1 MSKRLETLRSQYDAI
16 VARQAAIKAELLDI
30 VERDGDPTEDEAVQT
45 RSLVTEH
52 EEIGPKA
59 DALRQEIE
67 SLEAVLNA
75 PERARVAGAPTVIVR
90 TSVDPFE
97 RGREFGAPGEVRD
110 LAFRAIEQVSDL
122 PDEARE
128 SAERLVRRVDQPD
141 GRLARHILLTGR
153 DAYRSAFQ
161 KVMANAEHLMTD
173 GERQAVMEARASS
186 LTDAAGGYAI
196 PFTLDPSIIHAATYT
211 GSINPFRQLAT
222 VTQVTGDNWNGV
234 SSAGLTAGM
243 AGEQDEVID
252 AAPTLAQPTI
262 SVKKAQAFVKYT
274 EEIYADW
281 SGYEGEIRTMFDWAK
296 NVLEDAQF
304 TLGSGSGN
312 NVNGIVTD
320 LVAASTPIVASVTAN
335 DISTMGDVY
344 GLENA
349 LAARFRPGASFVST
363 RVIFNK
369 WRSID
374 TAGGGGLWERIGA
387 GMPAQLLGY
396 PIHECESMDS
406 TYGSG
411 ENYVAIFGD
420 VRQCYRIIDRVGMT
434 VQNFPALLGA
444 ANNLPNGTGGIRMV
458 WRFGAKVVNTTAC
471 KILNVT

>member
-1 MSKRLETLRSQYDAI
+1 MSKRLLTLRSQLEALE
-16 VARQAAIKAELLDI
+16 ARKAAVKVELLEI

-45 RSLVTEH
+45 RSLVAEH

-59 DALRQEIE
+59 DALADEIR

-75 PERARVAGAPTVIVR
+75 PERAREVASPTVIVR
-90 TSVDPFE
+90 NSVDPFE
-97 RGREFGAPGEVRD
+97 RGREFGAPGEVRS

-122 PDEARE
+122 PDEARAAAE
-128 SAERLVRRVDQPD
+128 SLVRRVDQPD

-153 DAYRSAFQ
+153 DLYRSAFQ
-161 KVMANAEHLMTD
+161 KVIANAEHLMTD

-196 PFTLDPSIIHAATYT
+196 PFTLDPSIIHTATYS
-211 GSINPFRQLAT
+211 GSMNPFRMLAT
-222 VTQVTGDNWNGV
+222 VTPVTGDNWNGV

-243 AGEQDEVID
+243 AGEQDEVVD

-262 SVKKAQAFVKYT
+262 AVKKAHAFVKYT

-296 NVLEDAQF
+296 NVLEDSQF

-335 DISTMGDVY
+335 DITTMGDAY

-363 RVIFNK
+363 RTILNK

-374 TAGGGGLWERIGA
+374 TAGGSNLWERIGA
-387 GMPAQLLGY
+387 GMPSQLLGY
-396 PIHECESMDS
+396 PVYESEGMDS

-420 VRQCYRIIDRVGMT
+420 VAQCYRIIDRVGMT
-434 VQNFPALLGA
+434 VQNFPALMGTG
-444 ANNLPNGTGGIRMV
+444 NNLPNGTGGIRMV